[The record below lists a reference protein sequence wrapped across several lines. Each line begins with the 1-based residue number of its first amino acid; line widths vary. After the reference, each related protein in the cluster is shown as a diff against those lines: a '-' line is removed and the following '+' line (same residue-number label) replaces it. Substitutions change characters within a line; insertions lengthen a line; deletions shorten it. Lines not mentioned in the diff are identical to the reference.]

1 MSLLD
6 DLDTFPA
13 SSPLPPPPPALDS
26 QGPSRVGRMVGAV
39 AACAA
44 LSAGVAYTTVKL
56 TESDAANVT
65 YVATASGQ
73 SSSGNPS
80 PLGDLHQLLATVM
93 PAVVAIEVSNGSGG
107 DVTPVAAGSGV
118 IISNDGLLLTNAH
131 VVNAADDAG
140 KALDAPVF
148 TVKMA
153 DGTVREAKVL
163 GASADYD
170 VALMQLTDSTDLHPL
185 ALADATQFR
194 VGDAVVAIGNAL
206 DLGDTPTVTT
216 GIISALDRSLRETDT
231 VTLHG
236 LIQTDAAINHGNSGG
251 ALVNANGELVGINTA
266 GYSDA
271 QNVGFAISV
280 ATIKA
285 LLADLKAG
293 KEIKASPV
301 GFIGINVAQTPYGL
315 TVTTVQDGTPAAD
328 VGIQAGDVITQVG
341 DTKIST
347 QGQLQT
353 ALRAA
358 PPGSVTKITVDRNGT
373 AITFDV
379 TLAERPIP

>member
-1 MSLLD
+1 
-6 DLDTFPA
+6 
-13 SSPLPPPPPALDS
+13 
-26 QGPSRVGRMVGAV
+26 
-39 AACAA
+39 
-44 LSAGVAYTTVKL
+44 
-56 TESDAANVT
+56 
-65 YVATASGQ
+65 
-73 SSSGNPS
+73 
-80 PLGDLHQLLATVM
+80 M
-93 PAVVAIEVSNGSGG
+93 PAVVAIEVSSRVGSS
-107 DVTPVAAGSGV
+107 VTPIAAGSGV

-216 GIISALDRSLRETDT
+216 GIISALDRTLRETDT

-251 ALVNANGELVGINTA
+251 ALVNANGELVGINSA

-280 ATIKA
+280 ATIKP

-293 KEIKASPV
+293 KEVKASPV
-301 GFIGINVAQTPYGL
+301 GFIGVNVAQTPYGL

-328 VGIQAGDVITQVG
+328 VGIQAGDIITQVG

-353 ALRAA
+353 ALRATA
-358 PPGSVTKITVDRNGT
+358 PGSATKVTVQRNGT
-373 AITFDV
+373 TITFDV